1 MHTCVCAC
9 VSIHKCVCTLYHYT
23 YHYIEY
29 IICIH
34 TNVYKIYA
42 CVCYT
47 IIHYIYIFMYTY
59 HYNIYICHMRG
70 APGKRKICRTHT
82 HTHTHKH
89 TQTDT
94 DTDTDTHRQRQ
105 RQRHTHT
112 CKGEAPIIS
121 VIFRFGV
128 PTSTNPCN
136 PCNPSSNT
144 IAEGAGFTLTTPAE
158 HPSLKSLNVSLNA
171 ELNVSFNAEL
181 WALWG
186 APKKLALQLALEV
199 EALSRSSMPATS
211 PHPLSY

>member
-1 MHTCVCAC
+1 MYIKYMRVCV
-9 VSIHKCVCTLYHYT
+9 IPL
-23 YHYIEY
+23 Y
-29 IICIH
+29 IISIYLCIH
-34 TNVYKIYA
+34 TIIQYIYA
-42 CVCYT
+42 
-47 IIHYIYIFMYTY
+47 
-59 HYNIYICHMRG
+59 ICEGPPANERSAVH
-70 APGKRKICRTHT
+70 THT
-82 HTHTHKH
+82 HTHTNTH

-94 DTDTDTHRQRQ
+94 DTHTHRQRQ

-112 CKGEAPIIS
+112 CNGEAPIIS

-144 IAEGAGFTLTTPAE
+144 FAEGAGFTLTTPAE

-181 WALWG
+181 WALCG
-186 APKKLALQLALEV
+186 APKKLALQLAPEAA
-199 EALSRSSMPATS
+199 ALSRSSMPATS